1 MRTATSGGAGER
13 PWHNGNLDQT
23 ETHSGGERGTL
34 TERVRPSVVPRWRR
48 VLPWVATMVVGP
60 GLLVMLAD
68 TDAGS
73 VVTAAQSGARF
84 RFAMVLPELALIP
97 VLYVV
102 QEMTVRIGLA
112 TQLGHGAL
120 IRREYGRVWASVA
133 ALTLLAAC
141 TGAMVTE
148 LAGVAGV
155 GSLVGFPTAPTVGAA
170 ALGLIAVLL
179 LGRYR
184 RVEAIGIVVGALEL
198 LFVVAALSVHP
209 SASRLLASLGGHWS
223 LAHGYGTL
231 LAANVGAVVMPWM
244 IYYQQ
249 EAVIDKGYGADP
261 AGVRRARRNTALGA
275 VATQVVMVAI
285 VVALGATIGSRD
297 PGHSLGS
304 IGAIAA
310 ALTPFLGHRGAIVLF
325 GLGMVGA
332 SVTAA
337 LVVSVAG
344 AWGIAEVLGWRHSLN
359 DEPRAA
365 VGFYAIAVGGIV
377 ASALAVMASV
387 NLVALSV
394 DVEVM
399 NAVLLPV
406 VLGFLVLLERRLEP
420 AHRMGGPRRVLTY
433 ALTALVVGVGLVTA
447 VGVVGRVA

>member
-1 MRTATSGGAGER
+1 MG
-13 PWHNGNLDQT
+13 
-23 ETHSGGERGTL
+23 
-34 TERVRPSVVPRWRR
+34 RVRESRVASWRR
-48 VLPWVATMVVGP
+48 ALPWLATTVVGP

-84 RFAMVLPELALIP
+84 RYAMVLPELALIP
-97 VLYVV
+97 ILYVV

-112 TQLGHGAL
+112 TRLGHGAL
-120 IRREYGRVWASVA
+120 IRREYGRVWAAIA
-133 ALTLLAAC
+133 ALTLLLAC

-155 GSLVGFPTAPTVGAA
+155 GSLVGWPTAPTVGLA

-179 LGRYR
+179 FGRYR
-184 RVEAIGIVVGALEL
+184 RIEAIGIVVGALEL
-198 LFVVAALSVHP
+198 LFVVAAVTVHP
-209 SASRLLASLGGHWS
+209 RVGDLAASLGGHWS

-231 LAANVGAVVMPWM
+231 FAANVGAVVMPWM

-249 EAVIDKGYGADP
+249 EAVIDKGYDATPG
-261 AGVRRARRNTALGA
+261 GVRRARRNTALGA

-285 VVALGATIGSRD
+285 VVALGATLGAHDAGR
-297 PGHSLGS
+297 SLGS
-304 IGAIAA
+304 IGDIAL
-310 ALTPFLGHRGAIVLF
+310 ALTPFLGHRGAVVLF

-377 ASALAVMASV
+377 ASALAVIASV

-406 VLGFLVLLERRLEP
+406 VLAFLVLLERRLAP
-420 AHRMGGPRRVLTY
+420 AHRMRGSRRAVTYVL
-433 ALTALVVGVGLVTA
+433 ASVAVLVGLATA
-447 VGVVGRVA
+447 VGVLVRAL